1 MIGSGEG
8 ETQEKID
15 AEKDGDDAEHW
26 DETLYGGEV
35 LVLSED
41 VGTSPARTDLA
52 SRSWVMAIRRIIK
65 GMMKS
70 PSSCQRY
77 FFIVLSGVRFAIC
90 IPFISSVI
98 SSAPRFKKGRKCGYI
113 LRATPDTPF

>member
-1 MIGSGEG
+1 M
-8 ETQEKID
+8 
-15 AEKDGDDAEHW
+15 
-26 DETLYGGEV
+26 
-35 LVLSED
+35 LSED

-52 SRSWVMAIRRIIK
+52 SRSWVMAIRRIIR

-98 SSAPRFKKGRKCGYI
+98 SSVISSAPRFKKGRKCGDN

>member
-1 MIGSGEG
+1 MQKKMVMMPSTGMRPSMVGRF
-8 ETQEKID
+8 
-15 AEKDGDDAEHW
+15 
-26 DETLYGGEV
+26 

-52 SRSWVMAIRRIIK
+52 SRSWVMAIRRMIK

-90 IPFISSVI
+90 IPFIGPV
-98 SSAPRFKKGRKCGYI
+98 
-113 LRATPDTPF
+113 